1 MHPSG
6 RPLVISHRTNEGDSP
21 ENTLLGIERAVADG
35 CHAVEVDVRATRDG
49 VLVLMHDATLA
60 RTTGDPRAV
69 ADVTAAELQALRCGV
84 PQGYE
89 PQPIPTLDEALACLG
104 GRAAIVLDLP
114 APSDAVE
121 AAVEAAVRRAGAEGW
136 AWFTPT
142 FDDEVERTLR
152 RFAGFP
158 IYFDLTHEPLPWPA
172 MEERIRLAA
181 HFGVTGINPI
191 HTSLSP
197 EAVALAHDL
206 GLQVACWT
214 VDGPGDI
221 ARVVGLGVDAV
232 TTNFP
237 RRVFE
242 AAREAGRGPADG
254 R

>member
-35 CHAVEVDVRATRDG
+35 CDAVEVDVRATRDG
-49 VLVLMHDATLA
+49 VLVLMHDATLE
-60 RTTGDPRAV
+60 RTTGDPRAL
-69 ADVTAAELQALRCGV
+69 AEVTADELRALRCGV

-89 PQPIPTLDEALACLG
+89 PQPIPTLDEALACLA

-114 APSDAVE
+114 APGDAVE
-121 AAVEAAVRRAGAEGW
+121 AAVEAAVRRAGAGGW

-152 RFAGFP
+152 RFAGLP
-158 IYFDLTHEPLPWPA
+158 IYFDLTHAPLPWPE

-181 HFGVTGINPI
+181 RLGVTGINPI

-214 VDGPGDI
+214 VDDLTDI
-221 ARVVGLGVDAV
+221 ARVVGLGVDAI

-242 AAREAGRGPADG
+242 AAREAAGGR
-254 R
+254 